1 MRKAV
6 LLLIVIINGILP
18 LKAFAQEAFNYNFFL
33 FLLNENAYS
42 SAETYLSF
50 YPKTD
55 SILYCEQRLQLKSKH
70 NSPSRNSDFVS
81 IIDSNSLLKNKT
93 AALQFYNQ
101 HVKAFRNYSD
111 INIINEKYIRFY
123 QASIAAY
130 EENYEAFIACWIEH
144 FTKDTANTN
153 VYLDDSWNSLFE
165 AVTRHMNAKHKNKF
179 FATGLSIIVPGL
191 GKAYLGKPRQALS
204 TFTGIAFLGLETW
217 EAFEKGGFRSPL
229 FITFGGIGTLFY
241 LGNIYGTYL
250 LNKAS
255 ASKQKEHY
263 HEEIMA
269 IMGPR
274 LVE

>member
-1 MRKAV
+1 MRKAIF
-6 LLLIVIINGILP
+6 LLIVITSGIMP
-18 LKAFAQEAFNYNFFL
+18 LKALAQEAFNYNFFL

-42 SAETYLSF
+42 SAEKYLSF
-50 YPKTD
+50 YPKSD
-55 SILYCEQRLQLKSKH
+55 SILYCEQRLQLKSKKIL
-70 NSPSRNSDFVS
+70 PSTHSDF
-81 IIDSNSLLKNKT
+81 INITDSNSLLKNKT
-93 AALQFYNQ
+93 AALQFYNE
-101 HVKAFRNYSD
+101 HAKTFRNYSD
-111 INIINEKYIRFY
+111 LNNINEKHIRFY

-144 FTKDTANTN
+144 FTKDTSNTN
-153 VYLDDSWNSLFE
+153 IYLDESWNSLFE
-165 AVTRHMNAKHKNKF
+165 AVTGHMNAKHKNKF
-179 FATGLSIIVPGL
+179 FATGLSVFVPGL

-204 TFTGIAFLGLETW
+204 TFTGIALLGLETW
-217 EAFEKGGFRSPL
+217 EAYEKGGIRSPL